1 MGDLT
6 QPYLRHQK
14 KQQLKHKK
22 VMNSKLKITLVACLT
37 LISSFAVNAQDEAL
51 IYGKLT
57 TIDGDSYTGQIRW
70 GKEEAIWTD
79 IFNGTKE
86 ENENYRYLSRDQRND
101 MRDDRRRGNRWNGW
115 NINWGNNDYET
126 THEFQARFGD
136 IAKLEIERRSE
147 VKLTLRNGESMF
159 IENGSNDFD
168 TEIHIMDT
176 ELGKTSFR
184 WSRIE
189 SVEFMETPKNLREK
203 MGDALYG
210 TVAFYGGE
218 YTGFI
223 QWDHD
228 ERLSEDILD
237 GDTRDGDVKI
247 EFGKLASI
255 ERDRGG
261 SNIVTKSGREMY
273 LRGSN
278 DVNSGNRGIIVT
290 TDFGRVDIPWN
301 EFKKVTFSDAPS
313 GAIAYS
319 TFSDMKKLS
328 GTVTTTDG
336 KTLSGDIIYDLDETY
351 TFEMLQGKDDDVE
364 YIISMGNIKSISPK
378 NYDYSTVVLKNG
390 TELLLGDARD
400 VNEDNDGVLVF
411 TGSGDPEYIRWEDIK
426 NITFN

>member
-1 MGDLT
+1 
-6 QPYLRHQK
+6 
-14 KQQLKHKK
+14 
-22 VMNSKLKITLVACLT
+22 MNSKLKITLVACLT

-101 MRDDRRRGNRWNGW
+101 LRDDRRRGNNWNGW
-115 NINWGNNDYET
+115 NVSWGNNDYET

-147 VKLTLRNGESMF
+147 VKLTLRNGETMF

-168 TEIHIMDT
+168 TEIHIMDG

-184 WSRIE
+184 WSRVEMI
-189 SVEFMETPKNLREK
+189 EFMETPKNLRDK
-203 MGDALYG
+203 MGDAMYG
-210 TVAFYGGE
+210 TVEFYGGE

-255 ERDRGG
+255 EKDRGG
-261 SNIVTKSGREMY
+261 SNVVTKSGREMY

-278 DVNSGNRGIIVT
+278 DVNSENRGIIVT
-290 TDFGRVDIPWN
+290 TDFGRVDIPWR
-301 EFKKVTFSDAPS
+301 EFKKVTFKDAPS

-319 TFSDMKKLS
+319 SFSSMDKLS

-336 KTLSGDIIYDLDETY
+336 KTLSGRIIYDLDEAY

-378 NYDYSTVVLKNG
+378 NYDYSTIVLKNG

-411 TGSGDPEYIRWEDIK
+411 SGSGDPEYIKWEDIK
-426 NITFN
+426 TITFN

>member
-1 MGDLT
+1 
-6 QPYLRHQK
+6 
-14 KQQLKHKK
+14 
-22 VMNSKLKITLVACLT
+22 
-37 LISSFAVNAQDEAL
+37 
-51 IYGKLT
+51 
-57 TIDGDSYTGQIRW
+57 
-70 GKEEAIWTD
+70 
-79 IFNGTKE
+79 
-86 ENENYRYLSRDQRND
+86 
-101 MRDDRRRGNRWNGW
+101 
-115 NINWGNNDYET
+115 
-126 THEFQARFGD
+126 
-136 IAKLEIERRSE
+136 
-147 VKLTLRNGESMF
+147 
-159 IENGSNDFD
+159 
-168 TEIHIMDT
+168 
-176 ELGKTSFR
+176 
-184 WSRIE
+184 
-189 SVEFMETPKNLREK
+189 METPKNLREK

-290 TDFGRVDIPWN
+290 TGFGRVDIPWN

-336 KTLSGDIIYDLDETY
+336 KTLSGNIIYDLDETY

>member
-6 QPYLRHQK
+6 RPYLRHQK

-37 LISSFAVNAQDEAL
+37 LIGSFAVNAQDEAL

-101 MRDDRRRGNRWNGW
+101 MKEDRRRGNRWNGW
-115 NINWGNNDYET
+115 NISWGNNDYET

-210 TVAFYGGE
+210 AVAFYGGE

-255 ERDRGG
+255 ERGRGG

-336 KTLSGDIIYDLDETY
+336 KTLSGNIIYDLDETY

>member
-1 MGDLT
+1 
-6 QPYLRHQK
+6 
-14 KQQLKHKK
+14 
-22 VMNSKLKITLVACLT
+22 MNSKLKITLVACLT
-37 LISSFAVNAQDEAL
+37 LIGSFAVNAQDEAL

-101 MRDDRRRGNRWNGW
+101 MKEDRRRGNRWNGW
-115 NINWGNNDYET
+115 NISWGNNDYET

-210 TVAFYGGE
+210 AVAFYGGE
-218 YTGFI
+218 YNGFI

-247 EFGKLASI
+247 EFGNLASI
-255 ERDRGG
+255 ERGRGG

-336 KTLSGDIIYDLDETY
+336 KTLSGNIIYDLDETY

>member
-1 MGDLT
+1 
-6 QPYLRHQK
+6 
-14 KQQLKHKK
+14 
-22 VMNSKLKITLVACLT
+22 MNSKLKITLVACLT
-37 LISSFAVNAQDEAL
+37 LFSSFAVNAQDEAL

-101 MRDDRRRGNRWNGW
+101 MRDDRRRGNRWNGF
-115 NINWGNNDYET
+115 NISWGNDNET

-218 YTGFI
+218 YTGYI

-290 TDFGRVDIPWN
+290 TTFGRVDIPWN

-411 TGSGDPEYIRWEDIK
+411 TGGGDPEYIRWEDIK

>member
-1 MGDLT
+1 
-6 QPYLRHQK
+6 
-14 KQQLKHKK
+14 
-22 VMNSKLKITLVACLT
+22 MNSKLKITLVACLT
-37 LISSFAVNAQDEAL
+37 LISSFALNAQDEAL

-86 ENENYRYLSRDQRND
+86 ENENYRFLSREERND
-101 MRDDRRRGNRWNGW
+101 MREDRRRGNRWNGW
-115 NINWGNNDYET
+115 NISWGNNDYET

-189 SVEFMETPKNLREK
+189 MVEFMETPKNLSEK

-301 EFKKVTFSDAPS
+301 EFKKVTFKDAPK

-319 TFSDMKKLS
+319 NFSKMDKLS

-336 KTLSGDIIYDLDETY
+336 KTLSGKIIYDLDETY

-411 TGSGDPEYIRWEDIK
+411 TGGGDPEYIRWEDIK
-426 NITFN
+426 TITFN

>member
-1 MGDLT
+1 
-6 QPYLRHQK
+6 
-14 KQQLKHKK
+14 
-22 VMNSKLKITLVACLT
+22 MNSKLKITLIATLT
-37 LISSFAVNAQDEAL
+37 LISSFVMNAQDEAL

-79 IFNGTKE
+79 IFNGNKE

-101 MRDDRRRGNRWNGW
+101 LRDDRRRGNGWSGW
-115 NINWGNNDYET
+115 NISWGNNDYET

-147 VKLTLRNGESMF
+147 VKLTLRNGEAMF
-159 IENGSNDFD
+159 VENGSNDFD
-168 TEIHIMDT
+168 TEIHIMDA

-184 WSRIE
+184 WSRVEMI
-189 SVEFMETPKNLREK
+189 EFMETPKNLSNK
-203 MGDALYG
+203 MGDPLYG
-210 TVAFYGGE
+210 TVEFYGGE

-290 TDFGRVDIPWN
+290 TDFGRIDIPWR
-301 EFKKVTFSDAPS
+301 EFKKVTFKDVPAN
-313 GAIAYS
+313 AITYGS
-319 TFSDMKKLS
+319 FSDVKKLS

-336 KTLSGDIIYDLDETY
+336 KTLNGNIIFDLDEEY

-364 YIISMGNIKSISPK
+364 YIIAMGNIKSISPK
-378 NYDYSTVVLKNG
+378 NYDYSNIVLKNG
-390 TELLLGDARD
+390 TELMLGDARD
-400 VNEDNDGVLVF
+400 VNEENDGVLVF
-411 TGSGDPEYIRWEDIK
+411 TGGGDPEYIRWEDIEK
-426 NITFN
+426 ITFN